1 MKDDDLND
9 RLRATFVQ
17 ELEEQVR
24 ELNSGLLALEQR
36 PSDHERVRALFRSAH
51 TIKGAARVA
60 GVPVVERVCHAME
73 SVFANLRDGT
83 QTLTGAD
90 FSLLFAACDGLQDAA
105 ARLRAAE
112 SLDGS
117 VASAL
122 LSQVEALADRAAPS
136 GSAVGAPSAASRTD
150 RPARSGRTAASD
162 ASSSASPGDGEQ
174 DAFQPRTRDDE
185 GKPLPGDAVAA
196 DRMPDGAPAGAAAQD
211 VEPADELVRVSAER
225 LDTLM
230 SAVGELIIATGR
242 IVDRSDRSDEDA
254 RRLDGATDHVADVV
268 RRLRLRPFGDVC
280 VSLPRAVRDVAAA
293 EGKEVELV
301 IEGEDTE
308 ADRMV
313 IDALRDPLLHLV
325 RNAVDHGIEKPAER
339 ERAGKPRQGTVRIS
353 AELSG
358 GRMTVSVRDD
368 GAGLDEESIRRTLR
382 ESNRPVPESA
392 EDLADALLAGGF
404 STRTVATEISGRG
417 VGLDIVRSSLERIGG
432 TVDVEWTKG
441 GGTTFLLECPPTPAT
456 LRAVLV
462 HLGSYIYAL
471 PTTHVDRLRR
481 VRTRDLRTVTGGTVL
496 PTSRGPVRVLS
507 LARLLGPPLEPRP
520 LEDTALV
527 AMVSAGSR
535 RAALIVDDVLDED
548 EIVMRPLAV
557 GERAVPHAAGAAIL
571 PSGSVALVLSVPSLL
586 AAGLRPGTA
595 IAPPARQDTERRR
608 QRILVADDS
617 ITTRTLEQSVLESA
631 GYEVLTAVNGE
642 DAWETLERE
651 GADALVADVEMP
663 RMDGFA
669 LCRRVRASERFRELP
684 IVLVT
689 GLESPQDRARGLEAG
704 ADAYIVKSG
713 FNQATLLEAVHQLI
727 GDT

>member
-1 MKDDDLND
+1 MNDDLND

-36 PSDHERVRALFRSAH
+36 PSDHEHVRALFRSAH

-83 QTLTGAD
+83 QSLTGAD

-112 SLDGS
+112 PLDGS
-117 VASAL
+117 VADAL
-122 LSQVEALADRAAPS
+122 LPQVEALADRATPSDFTAPRARPTSS
-136 GSAVGAPSAASRTD
+136 GMDRSPRSAPRRSDATASAAPPESESAASR
-150 RPARSGRTAASD
+150 RQHR
-162 ASSSASPGDGEQ
+162 
-174 DAFQPRTRDDE
+174 
-185 GKPLPGDAVAA
+185 AVEEAPEPEDSTAA
-196 DRMPDGAPAGAAAQD
+196 DRAPAGATAHE
-211 VEPADELVRVSAER
+211 VEAADELVRVSAER
-225 LDTLM
+225 LDSLM

-242 IVDRSDRSDEDA
+242 MVDRSDRGDEDA

-293 EGKEVELV
+293 EEKEVELV

-325 RNAVDHGIEKPAER
+325 RNAVDHGIEKPDER

-358 GRMTVSVRDD
+358 GRLTVLVRDD
-368 GAGLDEESIRRTLR
+368 GAGLDEDSIRRTLR
-382 ESNRPVPESA
+382 DTNRPVPESS
-392 EDLADALLAGGF
+392 EDLVDALLAGGF
-404 STRTVATEISGRG
+404 STRTYTTEISGRG

-432 TVDVEWTKG
+432 TVDIEWTKG

-462 HLGSYIYAL
+462 RLGSYVYAL

-481 VRTRDLRTVTGGTVL
+481 VRTRDLRSVTGGTVL
-496 PTSRGPVRVLS
+496 PASGGPIRVLS

-520 LEDTALV
+520 LGETALV

-535 RAALIVDDVLDED
+535 RAALIVDDVMDED

-571 PSGSVALVLSVPSLL
+571 PSGSVALVLTVSSLL
-586 AAGLRPGTA
+586 AAGFRPGTA
-595 IAPPARQDTERRR
+595 IDPPARQDTERRR

-631 GYEVLTAVNGE
+631 GYQVLTAVNGE

>member
-1 MKDDDLND
+1 MNDDDLND

-24 ELNSGLLALEQR
+24 ELNRGLLALEQR
-36 PSDHERVRALFRSAH
+36 PSDHDHVRALFRSAH

-83 QTLTGAD
+83 QSLSGAD
-90 FSLLFAACDGLQDAA
+90 FSLLFATCDGLQDAA

-112 SLDGS
+112 PLVGS
-117 VASAL
+117 VADAL
-122 LSQVEALADRAAPS
+122 LPQVEALADRAAPS
-136 GSAVGAPSAASRTD
+136 DARTPAARAPTSRADRSSPSAPSRPGATASAPPESEPVESRGQH
-150 RPARSGRTAASD
+150 REAEAEPE
-162 ASSSASPGDGEQ
+162 PQ
-174 DAFQPRTRDDE
+174 DA
-185 GKPLPGDAVAA
+185 AA
-196 DRMPDGAPAGAAAQD
+196 ADGAPADVTVQD

-293 EGKEVELV
+293 EEKEVELV

-358 GRMTVSVRDD
+358 GRLTVSVSDD
-368 GAGLDEESIRRTLR
+368 GAGLDEDSIRRTLR
-382 ESNRPVPESA
+382 DTNRPVPKSA

-404 STRTVATEISGRG
+404 STRTYTTEISGRG
-417 VGLDIVRSSLERIGG
+417 VGLDIVRSALERIGG
-432 TVDVEWTKG
+432 TVDVEWTEG
-441 GGTTFLLECPPTPAT
+441 AGTTFLLECPPTPAT

-462 HLGSYIYAL
+462 RLGSFIYAL

-481 VRTRDLRTVTGGTVL
+481 VRTRDLRSVTGGTVL
-496 PTSRGPVRVLS
+496 PTSRGPIRVLS

-527 AMVSAGSR
+527 AIVSAGSR

-557 GERAVPHAAGAAIL
+557 GERAVAHTAGAAIL
-571 PSGSVALVLSVPSLL
+571 PSGSVALVLAVSSLL

-631 GYEVLTAVNGE
+631 GYQVLTAVNGE

-689 GLESPQDRARGLEAG
+689 GLESPEDRARGLEAG

>member
-36 PSDHERVRALFRSAH
+36 PSDQDRVRALFRSAH

-83 QTLTGAD
+83 QSLTGAD
-90 FSLLFAACDGLQDAA
+90 FSLLFATCDGLQDAA

-112 SLDGS
+112 PLEGS
-117 VASAL
+117 VADAL
-122 LSQVEALADRAAPS
+122 LPQVEALADRAPPPRSTAPGARPPVS
-136 GSAVGAPSAASRTD
+136 SRTERRVRGAP
-150 RPARSGRTAASD
+150 AASD
-162 ASSSASPGDGEQ
+162 PSASISPAERVQHAGRHEHERPGRPEPREGIAS
-174 DAFQPRTRDDE
+174 DA
-185 GKPLPGDAVAA
+185 G
-196 DRMPDGAPAGAAAQD
+196 PAGAPQATAAQE
-211 VEPADELVRVSAER
+211 VELADELVRVSAER

-230 SAVGELIIATGR
+230 SAVGELIIATAR

-254 RRLDGATDHVADVV
+254 RRLDGATDQVADVV

-301 IEGEDTE
+301 IEGAETE

-313 IDALRDPLLHLV
+313 IDTLRDPLLHLV
-325 RNAVDHGIEKPAER
+325 RNAVDHGIEKPSER
-339 ERAGKPRQGTVRIS
+339 ERAGKPRQGTVRI
-353 AELSG
+353 AAALSG
-358 GRMTVSVRDD
+358 GRLTVAVSDD
-368 GAGLDEESIRRTLR
+368 GAGLDEDSIRRTLR
-382 ESNRPVPESA
+382 ETNRRDPESSEELA
-392 EDLADALLAGGF
+392 EALLAGGF
-404 STRTVATEISGRG
+404 STRTHATEISGRG
-417 VGLDIVRSSLERIGG
+417 VGLDIVGSALERIGG

-462 HLGSYIYAL
+462 RLGSYIYAL

-481 VRTRDLRTVTGGTVL
+481 VRTSDLRSVTGGTML

-507 LARLLGPPLEPRP
+507 LARLLGPPLEARP

-571 PSGSVALVLSVPSLL
+571 PSGSVALVLAVPSLL

-631 GYEVLTAVNGE
+631 GYQVLTAVNGE

-704 ADAYIVKSG
+704 ADAYIAKSG
-713 FNQATLLEAVHQLI
+713 FNQATLLEAVNQLI

>member
-36 PSDHERVRALFRSAH
+36 PSDHDRVRALFRSAH

-83 QTLTGAD
+83 QSLTGAD
-90 FSLLFAACDGLQDAA
+90 FSLLFATCDGLQDAA

-112 SLDGS
+112 PLEGS
-117 VASAL
+117 VADAL
-122 LSQVEALADRAAPS
+122 LPQVEALADRAPPPHSTAPGARPSAPS
-136 GSAVGAPSAASRTD
+136 RTERAVGGAP
-150 RPARSGRTAASD
+150 AASD
-162 ASSSASPGDGEQ
+162 ATAPISPFESVQHAGGPEGEGRPE
-174 DAFQPRTRDDE
+174 ARE
-185 GKPLPGDAVAA
+185 GVAA
-196 DRMPDGAPAGAAAQD
+196 DAGPAGAPPATAVQE

-230 SAVGELIIATGR
+230 SAVGELIIATAR

-254 RRLDGATDHVADVV
+254 RRLDGATDQVADVV

-301 IEGEDTE
+301 IEGAETE

-313 IDALRDPLLHLV
+313 IDTLRDPLLHLV

-339 ERAGKPRQGTVRIS
+339 ERVGKPRQGTVRI
-353 AELSG
+353 AAALSG
-358 GRMTVSVRDD
+358 GRLTVAVSDD
-368 GAGLDEESIRRTLR
+368 GAGLDEDSIRRTLR
-382 ESNRPVPESA
+382 ESNRREPESS
-392 EDLADALLAGGF
+392 EELADALLAGGF
-404 STRTVATEISGRG
+404 STRTHATEISGRG
-417 VGLDIVRSSLERIGG
+417 VGLDIVGSALERIGG

-462 HLGSYIYAL
+462 RLGSYIYAL

-481 VRTRDLRTVTGGTVL
+481 VRTSDLRSVTGGTML

-507 LARLLGPPLEPRP
+507 LARLLGPPLEARP

-571 PSGSVALVLSVPSLL
+571 PSGSVALVLAVPSLL

-595 IAPPARQDTERRR
+595 IAPPERQDPERRR

-631 GYEVLTAVNGE
+631 GYQVLTAVNGE

-704 ADAYIVKSG
+704 ADAYIAKSG
-713 FNQATLLEAVHQLI
+713 FNQATLLEAVNQLI